1 MADKIQMKC
10 KLMNRKMEL
19 RKTPR
24 TKLLKDIKYK
34 RNFKRHLGH
43 VFSGRKTRENGH
55 YLSRK

>member
-1 MADKIQMKC
+1 MKS

-34 RNFKRHLGH
+34 RNFKRHLGYI
-43 VFSGRKTRENGH
+43 FSGGKNKREWWMGNI
-55 YLSRK
+55 LRESD